1 MCQVRST
8 KLWVMRLLS
17 MQIVAAFR
25 PMSHTTATICTSSR
39 PCIDFQSH
47 HRLAATRTFGPTGLY
62 LAQLGRDD
70 ATEPDAVAV
79 LTKNARG
86 IYEIETQDQHSA
98 LLEAHPNKLIV
109 VKFFADHCQACKA
122 LAPKY
127 LAVKNDKQLGGLPI
141 VWAEFKSTRANKDFF
156 RALGVIS
163 LPTVHFYDGSRGLVE
178 NFPCGPT
185 RIPLLKKKLATFL
198 NNRVDPDTLKL
209 KDIVETAP
217 SSRLADMPRRDRA
230 VSSIEAYNII
240 TEEDLQHLKALA
252 FFESLSGAEFDDML
266 KKARLQTFLPGDV
279 IVRQGEL
286 RHVFFVIKTGQ
297 IEMSIK
303 SRFEDPIHTP
313 PNYLGAVVNELGAF
327 DFFGERACT
336 TGEPYAA

>member
-1 MCQVRST
+1 
-8 KLWVMRLLS
+8 
-17 MQIVAAFR
+17 
-25 PMSHTTATICTSSR
+25 
-39 PCIDFQSH
+39 
-47 HRLAATRTFGPTGLY
+47 
-62 LAQLGRDD
+62 
-70 ATEPDAVAV
+70 
-79 LTKNARG
+79 
-86 IYEIETQDQHSA
+86 
-98 LLEAHPNKLIV
+98 
-109 VKFFADHCQACKA
+109 
-122 LAPKY
+122 
-127 LAVKNDKQLGGLPI
+127 
-141 VWAEFKSTRANKDFF
+141 
-156 RALGVIS
+156 
-163 LPTVHFYDGSRGLVE
+163 
-178 NFPCGPT
+178 
-185 RIPLLKKKLATFL
+185 LLKKKLATFL

-230 VSSIEAYNII
+230 VSSIEA
-240 TEEDLQHLKALA
+240 EEDLQHLKALA
-252 FFESLSGAEFDDML
+252 FFESLSGAEFDAML

-286 RHVFFVIKTGQ
+286 RHVFYVIKTGQ